1 MDVVVQDMS
10 TIEQEKLGTSS
21 IKGDKE
27 MELSTLLVILA
38 ILACPICMGVMM
50 WMMNRNMSGP
60 QDHSMPGHT
69 SHVSEADRLKS
80 LREQRQRLEQEI
92 AETEKIAALEA
103 KKKTLVQ
110 SSAPDSE
117 AEQ

>member
-1 MDVVVQDMS
+1 
-10 TIEQEKLGTSS
+10 
-21 IKGDKE
+21 
-27 MELSTLLVILA
+27 MELSTILIIA
-38 ILACPICMGVMM
+38 AALACPIAMGLMM

-103 KKKTLVQ
+103 KKQALVQ
-110 SSAPDSE
+110 GGAPDGV
-117 AEQ
+117 AK

>member
-1 MDVVVQDMS
+1 
-10 TIEQEKLGTSS
+10 
-21 IKGDKE
+21 
-27 MELSTLLVILA
+27 MELSTILIIA
-38 ILACPICMGVMM
+38 AALACPIAMGLMM

-69 SHVSEADRLKS
+69 SHVSEADGLKS

-103 KKKTLVQ
+103 KKQALVQ
-110 SSAPDSE
+110 GGAPNGVVK
-117 AEQ
+117 Q